1 LLLYFSP
8 SKASMRAM
16 SDESSENRSTVI
28 GIVAGLVIAIGLVL
42 LTVDY
47 GHSTGRPANP
57 VVLTDLG
64 R

>member
-1 LLLYFSP
+1 
-8 SKASMRAM
+8 MRAM

-42 LTVDY
+42 LTVDG
-47 GHSTGRPANP
+47 GHSNGRPANP